1 MLIAQPS
8 LPTSSRLRPLVEV
21 VDRAEVVSDPV
32 ATAVADQEHVDVAKL
47 GLAVGAM
54 ARTGIAWS
62 LTVGLTGLPV
72 GAADRPGDH
81 VLEPAEHRPALAR
94 RLVGA
99 KTVVCLNRR
108 PTPGAAFVHQA
119 IG

>member
-1 MLIAQPS
+1 MGCL
-8 LPTSSRLRPLVEV
+8 LPAAPRLRPLVEV
-21 VDRAEVVSDPV
+21 VDRAEVVADPV
-32 ATAVADQEHVDVAKL
+32 ATAVADQQHVDVAEL
-47 GLAVGAM
+47 GLAVGAV
-54 ARTGIAWS
+54 ARARIARS

-81 VLEPAEHRPALAR
+81 VLEPAEHCPALAG

-99 KTVVCLNRR
+99 KTVVRLDRR
-108 PTPGAAFVHQA
+108 PAPGAAFVDQP

>member
-1 MLIAQPS
+1 M
-8 LPTSSRLRPLVEV
+8 
-21 VDRAEVVSDPV
+21 VDRAEVVADPV
-32 ATAVADQEHVDVAKL
+32 ATAVADQQHVDVAEL
-47 GLAVGAM
+47 GLAVGAV
-54 ARTGIAWS
+54 ARARIARS

-81 VLEPAEHRPALAR
+81 VLEPAEHCPALAG

-99 KTVVCLNRR
+99 KTVVRLDRR
-108 PTPGAAFVHQA
+108 PAPGAAFVDQP